1 MGLKLL
7 AIFALLDLAV
17 VAVSTAEPGRG
28 AKPSVSDEVMAN
40 RTVKRQAKRGR
51 QRKKKLKDEPA
62 PMWETSSYMLQYGP
76 PRSATTLQFMTMC
89 ASSCLKHGPATACL
103 FVSSVLSETSKICT
117 HWKDGESPPLVCKS
131 HSLKLPV
138 RKRAGLTTANVKV
151 TDSSNKFIFVT
162 GTAKDASEEST
173 AVARRMER
181 EHDLERNAISYAAL
195 TNNLGKPEDP
205 LLLADYARVLDLSDG
220 QVATLKDY
228 LDAWDK
234 LRVCCGAQMSVDYR
248 DRLVGKKTRK
258 KRRFKYTGNQ
268 TKASDLCETYDLLEV
283 EKKLMSTEVFT
294 TCGHNVKL
302 IRQLSPND
310 APFDGSYCHRAFDAT
325 KSMGLKFNDKRYR
338 YL

>member
-1 MGLKLL
+1 MLPCGPAHVMLVQTGVRSFDNDSKRHAGTFEIKIKINAPPPPKIIVCLRILLL
-7 AIFALLDLAV
+7 A
-17 VAVSTAEPGRG
+17 G
-28 AKPSVSDEVMAN
+28 
-40 RTVKRQAKRGR
+40 
-51 QRKKKLKDEPA
+51 
-62 PMWETSSYMLQYGP
+62 
-76 PRSATTLQFMTMC
+76 
-89 ASSCLKHGPATACL
+89 
-103 FVSSVLSETSKICT
+103 T

-131 HSLKLPV
+131 HNLKLPV

-181 EHDLERNAISYAAL
+181 QHDLERNAISYAAL

-248 DRLVGKKTRK
+248 DRLVGKETSK
-258 KRRFKYTGNQ
+258 KHTFKYTGNQ

-294 TCGHNVKL
+294 TCGHNVEL
-302 IRQLSPND
+302 IRQLSSND

-325 KSMGLKFNDKRYR
+325 KSMGLKFNDKRYQD
-338 YL
+338 L